1 MAELSGHGFAVRVP
15 AGWEAEIYRRAPDAS
30 LDLASLDPTSRD
42 AAALGAADSDGLHYP
57 PIVHL
62 TTIALPPERGDFG
75 GGALGALTSRDVFIS
90 LFEYERRD
98 AANALF
104 AHDGP
109 PWPLAADD
117 FDPSALRVA
126 LPGQTGCQRFFRHRG
141 RAFAL
146 YVVLGSHSL
155 RALTVTA
162 VNDALAAIDIA

>member
-15 AGWEAEIYRRAPDAS
+15 AGWEAEIYRRAPDISVAN
-30 LDLASLDPTSRD
+30 LAAD
-42 AAALGAADSDGLHYP
+42 ATARNAALGAADSEGLHYP

-62 TTIALPPERGDFG
+62 STIALPPERGDFG

-98 AANALF
+98 TANALF

-109 PWPLAADD
+109 PWPLSPDD

-146 YVVLGSHSL
+146 YVVLGSHAL
-155 RALTVTA
+155 RRLVVPG

>member
-15 AGWEAEIYRRAPDAS
+15 AGWEAEIYRRAPELVNAS
-30 LDLASLDPTSRD
+30 
-42 AAALGAADSDGLHYP
+42 LGAADEGLHYP

-62 TTIALPPERGDFG
+62 ATIALPPGRGDFG
-75 GGALGALTSRDVFIS
+75 GGALGTLTARDIFIS

-109 PWPLAADD
+109 PWPLSADD
-117 FDPSALRVA
+117 FDPSNLRVA

-146 YVVLGSHSL
+146 YVVLGSHTL
-155 RALTVTA
+155 RRLLVPAA
-162 VNDALAAIDIA
+162 NDALASIDIG

>member
-1 MAELSGHGFAVRVP
+1 MAELTGHGFAVRVP
-15 AGWEAEIYRRAPDAS
+15 AGWEAEIYRRGPGDAE
-30 LDLASLDPTSRD
+30 LAT
-42 AAALGAADSDGLHYP
+42 AALGGGADDGLHYP

-62 TTIALPPERGDFG
+62 ATIVLPPGRGDFG
-75 GGALGALTSRDVFIS
+75 GGALGGMTARDVFIS

-109 PWPLAADD
+109 PWPLSADD
-117 FDPSALRVA
+117 FDPSNLRVA

-146 YVVLGSHSL
+146 YVVLGSHTL
-155 RALTVTA
+155 RRLLVPAA
-162 VNDALAAIDIA
+162 NDALASIDIG

>member
-1 MAELSGHGFAVRVP
+1 MAEITGHGFAVRVP
-15 AGWEAEIYRRAPDAS
+15 AGWEGEIYRRLPDTG
-30 LDLASLDPTSRD
+30 LTT
-42 AAALGAADSDGLHYP
+42 AAFGTTGDEQLHYP

-62 TTIALPPERGDFG
+62 ATIALPPGRGDFG
-75 GGALGALTSRDVFIS
+75 GGALGAMTARDVFIS

-109 PWPLAADD
+109 PWPLSADD

-146 YVVLGSHSL
+146 YVVLGSHTL
-155 RALTVTA
+155 RRLLVPAA
-162 VNDALAAIDIA
+162 NDALAAIDIG

>member
-15 AGWEAEIYRRAPDAS
+15 FGWEAEIYRRAPEVAP
-30 LDLASLDPTSRD
+30 LN
-42 AAALGAADSDGLHYP
+42 AAALYGGENDEALHYP

-62 TTIALPPERGDFG
+62 ATIALPPERGDFG
-75 GGALGALTSRDVFIS
+75 GGALGALTSRDAFIS

-98 AANALF
+98 TANALF

-109 PWPLAADD
+109 PWPLSADD
-117 FDPSALRVA
+117 FDPSTLRVA

-155 RALTVTA
+155 RRLIVPA
-162 VNDALAAIDIA
+162 VNDALAAIEIA

>member
-15 AGWEAEIYRRAPDAS
+15 AGWEAEIYRRAPSVAPRNEAS
-30 LDLASLDPTSRD
+30 LYGGDDEA
-42 AAALGAADSDGLHYP
+42 LHYP

-62 TTIALPPERGDFG
+62 STIALPPERGDFG
-75 GGALGALTSRDVFIS
+75 GGALGAMTSRDVFIS

-98 AANALF
+98 TANALF

-109 PWPLAADD
+109 PWPLSPDD
-117 FDPSALRVA
+117 FDPSTLRVA
-126 LPGQTGCQRFFRHRG
+126 LGDQTGCQRFFRHRG

-155 RALTVTA
+155 RRLLVTA
-162 VNDALAAIDIA
+162 ANDALAAIQID